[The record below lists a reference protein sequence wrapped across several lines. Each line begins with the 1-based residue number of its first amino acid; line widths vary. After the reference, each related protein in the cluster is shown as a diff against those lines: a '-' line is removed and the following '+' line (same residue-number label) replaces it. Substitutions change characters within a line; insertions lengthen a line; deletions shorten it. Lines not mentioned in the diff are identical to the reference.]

1 MARGADNVRLSQR
14 QLLGGSRAAMR
25 QTARRG
31 PFRRFS
37 SVIARRGVDW
47 RLAVAL
53 TAAVVLVVA
62 NVAVGCVPRAVG
74 VQPPV
79 PIAAWKPHDPRR
91 GMDLSPKTPLAA
103 TDYQALDLVR
113 PGSVVLF
120 SAQLGD
126 SDPLRWI
133 GNDPTLQRWLRAHQ
147 DVTQIVRMW
156 PVRGP
161 EDPRRLA
168 SRIVKLHLRFP
179 WITWF
184 QIANEPDIEWSRAHT
199 SWQEIGDW
207 TELVWWD
214 VQWYRQHVPSASD
227 IKLLFPPLAQGSPLD
242 PENVG
247 YDALRPAI
255 ELYLDHGDGLAGH
268 EYWDR
273 DDVYL
278 VEDRWP
284 GWLQAR
290 LNDIPFFVTECGRRP
305 LASNG
310 QPDEALGDELI
321 DFSGRTRASVVAPFV
336 LSSPGG
342 SFDQFDFVDR
352 FGQPRPHL
360 FVWGAFGP

>member
-1 MARGADNVRLSQR
+1 
-14 QLLGGSRAAMR
+14 
-25 QTARRG
+25 
-31 PFRRFS
+31 
-37 SVIARRGVDW
+37 
-47 RLAVAL
+47 
-53 TAAVVLVVA
+53 
-62 NVAVGCVPRAVG
+62 VPRALAV
-74 VQPPV
+74 VAPPSLAI
-79 PIAAWKPHDPRR
+79 PAWSPHDARR
-91 GMDLSPKTPLAA
+91 GMDLSPKTPLSV
-103 TDYQALDLVR
+103 TDYAALDLVQ

-126 SDPLRWI
+126 GDPLRWI
-133 GNDPTLQRWLRAHQ
+133 GDDPRLQRWLGVHQ
-147 DVTQIVRMW
+147 DVIQVVRMW

-168 SRIVKLHLRFP
+168 RRIVQLHVRFP

-184 QIANEPDIEWSRAHT
+184 QIANEPDIEWSHAHA

-207 TELVWWD
+207 AEAVWWD
-214 VQWYRQHVPSASD
+214 IEWCRRHVPSASD

-242 PENVG
+242 PEHVG

-284 GWLQAR
+284 AWLQAR
-290 LNDIPFFVTECGRRP
+290 LTGVPFFVTECGRRP

-310 QPDEALGDELI
+310 QPDAALGNELV
-321 DFSGRTRASVVAPFV
+321 DFAARTRARVVAPFV

-352 FGQPRPHL
+352 DGQLRPHL
-360 FVWGAFGP
+360 FIWGALGP